1 MFNEFFRK
9 PYRLWGNVE
18 ITIYEYIM
26 YQSNTKYFFII
37 NINIIIII
45 IKVFPLQAQRGPEG
59 G

>member
-1 MFNEFFRK
+1 M
-9 PYRLWGNVE
+9 E